1 MKEHMHSTLRFIFL
15 LLLLPLITSCIGS
28 GGGTG
33 FAQLRISFH
42 DTKVAG
48 STISRIDMTV
58 LETQI
63 IDINGNKTVIS
74 TQPHSFNLLEV
85 AKNNPVILAD
95 TAVVPGIYQQIR
107 LILDS
112 NTTITLTDGT
122 KYPLKVPSGQQTGIK
137 IDGVFSI
144 PAGVFYTLDI
154 DLNPG
159 QSVIYTPGQ
168 GYELKPVI
176 AITGSQINSGNFYY
190 GGSYNNSAY
199 VTALQPDGTLT
210 AKTAQYPKYLI
221 TGVYV
226 FDGVNHTLQVVPQQ
240 VSCPS
245 CSRWENLTMNLFSD
259 VPPATTYNVVT
270 FAADYIDLKDSSNSY
285 YHLFK
290 VPTFDLGYIS
300 PAKQFTVNA
309 TVPSTIAVGNTIV
322 AQLVPQD
329 GVGTVFGAVDTIPS
343 TLVPS
348 FDFTIPQSEFGG
360 TVKDYIL
367 LMAVV
372 PSPNDLTLRSN
383 GTVANIQNVIAQN
396 SKNAMLLHVYRDQ
409 IATSPV
415 QVPFIP

>member
-1 MKEHMHSTLRFIFL
+1 MKKNMYPTLRFLFL
-15 LLLLPLITSCIGS
+15 LLLLPVIAGCGGGS
-28 GGGTG
+28 GSGLAHLKIT
-33 FAQLRISFH
+33 FH
-42 DTKVAG
+42 DTKVDG
-48 STISRIDMTV
+48 STISRIDMTI

-63 IDINGNKTVIS
+63 IDINGNKTTIS
-74 TQPHSFNLLEV
+74 SQPHSFNLLEL
-85 AKNNPVILAD
+85 AKNNPVVLAD
-95 TAVVPGIYQQIR
+95 TAVAPGIYQQIR

-112 NTTITLTDGT
+112 NATITLTDGT

-137 IDGVFSI
+137 LDGVFTI
-144 PAGVFYTLDI
+144 PAGKFYTLDI
-154 DLNPG
+154 DLIPG

-190 GGSYNNSAY
+190 GGSYNNNAF

-221 TGVYV
+221 TGYYV
-226 FDGVNHTLQVVPQQ
+226 FDGVYHTLQVVPQQ
-240 VSCPS
+240 VTCPS
-245 CSRWENLTMNLFSD
+245 CSRWEKLTMNLFAD

-270 FAADYIDLKDSSNSY
+270 FAADYIDLKDPSNLY
-285 YHLFK
+285 YHLIK
-290 VPTFDLGYIS
+290 VPTFDLGYLS
-300 PAKQFTVNA
+300 PAKQFTVA
-309 TVPSTIAVGNTIV
+309 VTVPNTIGAGNTIV

-329 GVGTVFGAVDTIPS
+329 GVGSVFGAVDTIPN
-343 TLVPS
+343 TLIPS
-348 FDFTIPQSEFGG
+348 FDFSIPASEFGG

-372 PSPNDLTLRSN
+372 PSASDLTLRSN

-396 SKNAMLLHVYRDQ
+396 SQGAIQMHVYRDQ
-409 IATSPV
+409 IATAPV